1 MIWGLVCSLQLRQGC
16 LQEGNRSHVGHEL
29 LPIGSPKTFTP
40 KCYSLM
46 SETDEKLSKGSLNPP
61 IKRKIF
67 DGSLLVFT
75 LLALAAGL
83 AVWFWK
89 GPVAF
94 DRAMDEAWALFQFI
108 MPRVGAAVL
117 IAAFLQLLIPR
128 EVVSRL
134 IGDQGGIKSVV
145 IATIAGALTPE
156 VPYLFSN
163 RRCSLCFWSKQ
174 GCIGGLHFCLGMIG
188 FQRILVW
195 ELPLMGE
202 EFTAIRVGAS
212 VLLPVICGTVALYL
226 PVKIN
231 LPRKISTMDG
241 GGSQ

>member
-1 MIWGLVCSLQLRQGC
+1 
-16 LQEGNRSHVGHEL
+16 
-29 LPIGSPKTFTP
+29 
-40 KCYSLM
+40 M
-46 SETDEKLSKGSLNPP
+46 SETDEKLSKGSLNSL
-61 IKRKIF
+61 ITRKIF
-67 DGSLLVFT
+67 DGSLLVFA

-94 DRAMDEAWALFQFI
+94 DRAIDDAWALFQFI

-145 IATIAGALTPE
+145 IATIAGALTPGGPLTSFPI
-156 VPYLFSN
+156 VVALYVSGAN
-163 RRCSLCFWSKQ
+163 RGALVAYISAWA
-174 GCIGGLHFCLGMIG
+174 MIG

-212 VLLPVICGTVALYL
+212 VLLPIICGTVALYL
-226 PVKIN
+226 PIKIN
-231 LPRKISTMDG
+231 LPEKN
-241 GGSQ
+241 